1 MIEPVIRPATSAD
14 GAAVRALVLR
24 ILTEYGLSLDPHGT
38 DADLDDIGAAY
49 RGGRFWVLDE
59 GGEIVGSC
67 ALYPVG
73 GGAVQLRKMYLE
85 PRLRG
90 RGWGRRLLEQA
101 LAAARADG
109 HRRVELETAS
119 VLKEAIRL
127 YQQYGFARIDGCSPD
142 AQRCDQSWALEL

>member
-1 MIEPVIRPATSAD
+1 MTIEIRPATHAD
-14 GAAVRALVLR
+14 GSAVRALVFR
-24 ILTEYGLSLDPHGT
+24 ILSEYGLPLDPHGT

-49 RGGRFWVLDE
+49 RNGRFWVLDDA
-59 GGEIVGSC
+59 GEIVGSC

-101 LAAARADG
+101 LATARADG
-109 HRRVELETAS
+109 YERVELETAS
-119 VLKEAIRL
+119 VLKEAIGL
-127 YQQYGFARIDGCSPD
+127 YQRYGFKRVDACTPD
-142 AQRCDQSWALEL
+142 SQRCDQSWVLEL